1 MMHRNAFLSCFIGVV
16 LFGTGMAQSVAT
28 EKDLIEYDR
37 RLAENYK
44 SAFPV
49 AGIIPD
55 AETAK
60 SIAAAIAIPVWGR
73 KIVDSE
79 LPLLAELK
87 GNIWTVIG
95 NPHLDRLKPGG
106 ELIIQLDKRN
116 GAVLSIL
123 HTQ

>member
-1 MMHRNAFLSCFIGVV
+1 MHRNTFIACVIGAVLLGTAVAQTVV
-16 LFGTGMAQSVAT
+16 T
-28 EKDLIEYDR
+28 EKDIIEFDR
-37 RLAENYK
+37 RLAENQK
-44 SAFPV
+44 VAFPP

-55 AETAK
+55 PETAK
-60 SIAAAIAIPVWGR
+60 SVALAVAMPIWG
-73 KIVDSE
+73 KKAVDSE

-87 GNIWTVIG
+87 GNVWTVIG
-95 NPHLDRLKPGG
+95 NPHLHSVKFGG